1 MCSGISKCRQWKK
14 QIWPS
19 VSKIGVRIGINS
31 GDVIKDKD
39 NLLGDG
45 VNIASRLEA
54 LAPANGITISKVIY
68 DYVNSK
74 TKFDFN
80 DLGVQKIKQNEFH
93 AYDLF
98 YQHSKKEKLVD
109 KCKTATQ

>member
-1 MCSGISKCRQWKK
+1 MEF
-14 QIWPS
+14 
-19 VSKIGVRIGINS
+19 RIGINS
-31 GDVIKDKD
+31 GNVIKDKD

-54 LAPANGITISKVIY
+54 LAQANGITISKVIY
-68 DYVNSK
+68 DYVNGK

-98 YQHSKKEKLVD
+98 LSTRQERKVSGQVQNRYSIII
-109 KCKTATQ
+109 ATIATILAALTGTYFFIH